1 MNGCEPLRRE
11 QARSDR
17 DDKRSAGL
25 CEPRATLV
33 AERPTH
39 DRLYPALVKLP
50 AGKLPPDLLRRLLA
64 SLPSNDASV
73 VVGGAVGEDAAVL
86 DTGAHELLVVKTDPI
101 TFVAED
107 VGRYLLAVNGNDLA
121 TMGAEPR
128 WLLVTALLPEGIES
142 GRAQQIF
149 EDVAAACRKT
159 GVSLVGGHTEITV
172 GLDRPMLVGCLLGT
186 VARDRLVRTSG
197 AKPGDAVLL
206 AGGIAI
212 EGTAILANEHAAA
225 LQDVGVDPAIIESAS
240 GWLRSPGIS
249 VVSAAKALQAAVK
262 VHSMHDPTE
271 GGLATALHEL
281 AEAAGV
287 GLRIDRS
294 AIAVLPECEVI
305 CQALGLDPLGLLASG
320 ALLATVDER
329 DAGAALESLQ
339 VAEIPGV
346 GIGKV
351 LSADAG
357 LTLVSDEREASI
369 PTYSRD
375 ELARFLAVN

>member
-1 MNGCEPLRRE
+1 M
-11 QARSDR
+11 
-17 DDKRSAGL
+17 
-25 CEPRATLV
+25 
-33 AERPTH
+33 
-39 DRLYPALVKLP
+39 
-50 AGKLPPDLLRRLLA
+50 
-64 SLPSNDASV
+64 
-73 VVGGAVGEDAAVL
+73 
-86 DTGAHELLVVKTDPI
+86 
-101 TFVAED
+101 
-107 VGRYLLAVNGNDLA
+107 
-121 TMGAEPR
+121 
-128 WLLVTALLPEGIES
+128 
-142 GRAQQIF
+142 
-149 EDVAAACRKT
+149 
-159 GVSLVGGHTEITV
+159 
-172 GLDRPMLVGCLLGT
+172 
-186 VARDRLVRTSG
+186 
-197 AKPGDAVLL
+197 L

-212 EGTAILANEHAAA
+212 EGTAILATEHAAA
-225 LQDVGVDPAIIESAS
+225 LQEAGVAPAIIESAA

-249 VVSAAKALQAAVK
+249 VRPAAKALQSAVK

-329 DAGAALESLQ
+329 GAGTALESLQ

-351 LSADAG
+351 LSADRG

-369 PTYSRD
+369 PTFSRD

>member
-1 MNGCEPLRRE
+1 M
-11 QARSDR
+11 
-17 DDKRSAGL
+17 
-25 CEPRATLV
+25 
-33 AERPTH
+33 
-39 DRLYPALVKLP
+39 KLP
-50 AGKLPPDLLRRLLA
+50 TGKLPPDLLRDLLA
-64 SLPSNDASV
+64 SLPSNDPSV

-86 DTGAHELLVVKTDPI
+86 DTAVPDSGNTDLLVVKTDPI
-101 TFVAED
+101 TFVASD
-107 VGRYLLAVNGNDLA
+107 TGHYLLAVNGNDLA

-149 EDVAAACRKT
+149 QDVAAACAET

-172 GLDRPMLVGCLLGT
+172 GLDRPILVGCLLGT
-186 VARDRLVRTSG
+186 VARGRLVRTSG
-197 AKPGDAVLL
+197 AQPGDAVLL

-212 EGTAILANEHAAA
+212 EGTAILATEHAAT
-225 LQDVGVDPAIIESAS
+225 LLGKGVDAPIIARAG

-249 VVSAAKALQAAVK
+249 VAPAAKALQSAVR

-294 AIAVLPECEVI
+294 AIAVLPECEAV

-320 ALLATVDER
+320 ALLATVAAR
-329 DAGAALESLQ
+329 DTDAALESLRA
-339 VAEIPGV
+339 AEVPAQA
-346 GIGKV
+346 IGEV
-351 LSADAG
+351 LAGDAG
-357 LTLVSDEREASI
+357 LILAAGDFQRPI
-369 PTYSRD
+369 PTFPRD
-375 ELARFLAVN
+375 ELARFLESGS

>member
-1 MNGCEPLRRE
+1 M
-11 QARSDR
+11 
-17 DDKRSAGL
+17 
-25 CEPRATLV
+25 
-33 AERPTH
+33 
-39 DRLYPALVKLP
+39 KLP
-50 AGKLPPDLLRRLLA
+50 AGKLPPDLLRGLLA
-64 SLPSNDASV
+64 SLPSNDPSV

-86 DTGAHELLVVKTDPI
+86 DTAVPDSGNTDLLVVKTDPI
-101 TFVAED
+101 TFVPNDA
-107 VGRYLLAVNGNDLA
+107 GRYLLAVNGNDLA

-142 GRAQQIF
+142 ERAQQIF
-149 EDVAAACRKT
+149 EDVATACRET

-172 GLDRPMLVGCLLGT
+172 GLDRPILVGCLLGT

-197 AKPGDAVLL
+197 AQPGDAVLL

-212 EGTAILANEHAAA
+212 EGTAILATEHAATLRDA
-225 LQDVGVDPAIIESAS
+225 GVDSAIIERAA

-249 VVSAAKALQAAVK
+249 VVPAAKALQSAVR

-294 AIAVLPECEVI
+294 AIAVLPECGAV

-320 ALLATVDER
+320 ALLATVDPS
-329 DAGAALESLQ
+329 DAHTTLDSLRAAEVPAQ
-339 VAEIPGV
+339 A
-346 GIGKV
+346 IGEV
-351 LSADAG
+351 LAGDAG
-357 LTLVSDEREASI
+357 LLLAAGDSQSPL
-369 PTYSRD
+369 PTFPRD
-375 ELARFLAVN
+375 ELARFLEQANQPYNGWPR